1 MKTDTILIIIAAVAG
16 VAAVAFLTRKKA
28 TVGGTATA
36 GAAVGGV
43 AEIFNTALPGQPG
56 WGWKYYTDGTSIDPL
71 GNYYQAGNLVY
82 SAGAGGGVTA

>member
-28 TVGGTATA
+28 TVSGTATA

-43 AEIFNTALPGQPG
+43 AEIFNTAFQ
-56 WGWKYYTDGTSIDPL
+56 
-71 GNYYQAGNLVY
+71 GNP
-82 SAGAGGGVTA
+82 AGAGNTTQTAPALTRWATTTKPGTSCIRRALAAG